1 MSITKDI
8 KRSFLK
14 YTEKVVNKTDS
25 LTRIAKLNIEIKKA
39 LAEIE
44 DFKTRIGSNIVDLH
58 ESGKDSIMFNDKSI
72 SDDLHNINNLKA
84 KINEIKKTLEEI
96 KSKQSIKP
104 DAEEKKEDKNDKKD
118 DSSKTENA

>member
-25 LTRIAKLNIEIKKA
+25 LTHIAKLNIEIKKA
-39 LAEIE
+39 LSEIE
-44 DFKTRIGSNIVDLH
+44 DFKTRIGSSIVDLH
-58 ESGKDSIMFNDKSI
+58 EAGKDSIMFNDKSI
-72 SDDLHNINNLKA
+72 SEDLDNINNLKA

-96 KSKQSIKP
+96 KSKQSSKP

-118 DSSKTENA
+118 DTSKTENA